1 MLFQMVLSIT
11 QMFPSLNPLVL
22 RQYEAIEVI
31 QLIQKIM
38 KSSQI
43 SEPKHQ
49 RKKVYADQVNWF

>member
-22 RQYEAIEVI
+22 RQYEATEVI
-31 QLIQKIM
+31 QLIHKIM
-38 KSSQI
+38 SSSQV
-43 SEPKHQ
+43 SENRQQ